1 MYWGPAGDTFIIRN
15 VEEFVNILPRY
26 FKTKNYSSFV
36 RQLNM
41 YDFHKVKNAEGYNE
55 FKHPKFKKGNFND
68 LPNIKRKIN
77 EFSDVLENFKGDQKI
92 MLNEYNKLKKNYEEI
107 EESLNIVASQ
117 NKRLVEANKELVCKL
132 YYFKKEYETRIKKV
146 LFCFHINNI
155 YHDEKLNSR
164 VKVVLEEAQ
173 MLPPQPEDEINCLLL
188 CHRIQLIVKQF
199 AKRLIFSPDKNSTVL
214 DKLVQIYIEFLNDS
228 VVEEKMVIN
237 YKSIINDMFADEQ
250 HDDDASPFGSE
261 PLNHTGKRNRNSIDV
276 FVPSAIRADKDYS
289 LFNKMPVDEG
299 LSNVDSKSESF
310 NEEDLLGEITRK
322 LANSARS
329 INDSFIAS
337 DAQSLNIFSPMS
349 EKSEMLRF

>member
-1 MYWGPAGDTFIIRN
+1 M
-15 VEEFVNILPRY
+15 EEFVNILPRY

-41 YDFHKVKNAEGYNE
+41 YDFHKVKNAEGFNE
-55 FKHPKFKKGNFND
+55 FKHPKFKKGNFNE
-68 LPNIKRKIN
+68 LTNIKRKIN

-146 LFCFHINNI
+146 LFCFHVNNI
-155 YHDEKLNSR
+155 YHEEKLNLK
-164 VKVVLEEAQ
+164 VKEVLEEAH

-214 DKLVQIYIEFLNDS
+214 DKLVQIYIEFLNET
-228 VVEEKMVIN
+228 VVEEKMSIN
-237 YKSIINDMFADEQ
+237 YKSIINDMFAEDP
-250 HDDDASPFGSE
+250 HDQEMPPYSAE
-261 PLNHTGKRNRNSIDV
+261 PLNNTGKRNRNSIDV
-276 FVPSAIRADKDYS
+276 FVPSAVRAEKDYN
-289 LFNKMPVDEG
+289 LFNKMQMDEG